1 MPTTTRTG
9 AAYIRVSTHGKQ
21 EELSPDAQKRLIRD
35 YAKKNH
41 IYLSSDN
48 IYIESGISG
57 KSARKRPQFQRMIA
71 AAKTTPRPFDVILVW
86 KFSRLPGIRRKASSI
101 SRCCGINAALTW

>member
-35 YAKKNH
+35 YALSLIH
-41 IYLSSDN
+41 I
-48 IYIESGISG
+48 
-57 KSARKRPQFQRMIA
+57 
-71 AAKTTPRPFDVILVW
+71 
-86 KFSRLPGIRRKASSI
+86 
-101 SRCCGINAALTW
+101 

>member
-1 MPTTTRTG
+1 MEKVTA

-21 EELSPDAQKRLIRD
+21 EELSPDAQKRLIKD

-41 IYLSSDN
+41 IYLDPAH

-57 KSARKRPQFQRMIA
+57 KSAKRRNC
-71 AAKTTPRPFDVILVW
+71 
-86 KFSRLPGIRRKASSI
+86 RRYVTAVS
-101 SRCCGINAALTW
+101 G